1 MSEQSFNHITNFPY
15 EIFPIEIQILLE
27 EAEETLNYPIEY
39 LGSSILSACSVAI
52 GNTYHIKLK
61 EGFIAKGNLYIA
73 LVGRAG
79 DVKSHPLKFAYEPI
93 EKTELAS
100 YNNYQNEMKEYNS
113 LSDEAKRTNPK
124 PIYKKY
130 ILKDFTPESLIKLHS
145 NNKRGQ
151 AIVSDELFGWI
162 KNFGR
167 YNSSGEQETYL
178 SLWNGH
184 SISVDRKS
192 EEPIR
197 LDNTYVNIIGTMQTK
212 ILPELNKENRGN
224 NGFIERMLFAEN
236 ENPKPVLW
244 STNEIEKE
252 VIAKYHILIER
263 LFQLELNDENQNI
276 LEYTEEAK
284 KALIKWQNNKRKDL
298 IDDEIGTSIQA
309 KYEVYAIRFSLIIQL
324 IHWALNGK
332 SIDKIELFAVENS
345 IKLADYFFDVA
356 LKINHKI
363 NKTNTLGKLTK
374 IQKQLH
380 ENLKEVFTTEQARV
394 EAETLS
400 IPERTLYRFIKNTQ
414 LFSKEKHGVY
424 KKIKF

>member
-1 MSEQSFNHITNFPY
+1 MLNQYSNYKTNFPY
-15 EIFPIEIQILLE
+15 EIFPVEIQILLE
-27 EAEETLNYPIEY
+27 VAEETLNYPIEY

-73 LVGRAG
+73 LVGKAG

-100 YNNYQNEMKEYNS
+100 YTNYQNEMKEYDS
-113 LSDEAKRTNPK
+113 LSDEAKRSNPK

-197 LDNTYVNIIGTMQTK
+197 IDNTYVNIIGTMQTK
-212 ILPELNKENRGN
+212 ILPELNKENRGS
-224 NGFIERMLFAEN
+224 NGFIERLLFAEN

-244 STNEIEKE
+244 STNEIEKDI
-252 VIAKYHILIER
+252 IAKYHLLIER
-263 LFQLELNDENQNI
+263 LFTLEFNEENQKI
-276 LEYTEEAK
+276 LEFTVEAK
-284 KALIKWQNNKRKDL
+284 KKLIKWQNKKREDL

-324 IHWALNGK
+324 IYWALNGK
-332 SIDKIELFAVENS
+332 DKDKIELFAVENS
-345 IKLADYFFDVA
+345 IKLAEYYFDVA

-363 NKTNTLGKLTK
+363 NKTNPLSKLTK
-374 IQKQLH
+374 LQKELY
-380 ENLKEVFTTEQARV
+380 ENLNTVFTTEQARI
-394 EAETLS
+394 EAEKLE
-400 IPERTLYRFIKNTQ
+400 IPERTLYRILKNTL
-414 LFSKEKHGVY
+414 LFSKEKHGNY
-424 KKIKF
+424 KKIQY

>member
-1 MSEQSFNHITNFPY
+1 MLNQSSNYKTNFPY

-27 EAEETLNYPIEY
+27 VAEETLNYPIEY

-100 YNNYQNEMKEYNS
+100 YNNYQNEMKEYDS
-113 LSDEAKRTNPK
+113 LSDEAKRSNPK

-197 LDNTYVNIIGTMQTK
+197 IDNTYVNIIGTMQTK
-212 ILPELNKENRGN
+212 ILPELNKENRGS
-224 NGFIERMLFAEN
+224 NGFIERLLFAEN

-244 STNEIEKE
+244 STNEIEKDI
-252 VIAKYHILIER
+252 VAKYHLLIER
-263 LFQLELNDENQNI
+263 LFTLEFNEENQKI
-276 LEYTEEAK
+276 LEFTVEAK
-284 KALIKWQNNKRKDL
+284 KKLIKWQNKKREDL

-324 IHWALNGK
+324 IYWALNGK
-332 SIDKIELFAVENS
+332 DKDKIELFAVENS
-345 IKLADYFFDVA
+345 IKLAEYYFDVA

-363 NKTNTLGKLTK
+363 NKTSPLSKLTK
-374 IQKQLH
+374 LQKELY
-380 ENLKEVFTTEQARV
+380 ENLNKLFTTEQARI
-394 EAETLS
+394 EAEKLE
-400 IPERTLYRFIKNTQ
+400 IPERTLYRILKNTL
-414 LFSKEKHGVY
+414 LFSKEKHGNY
-424 KKIKF
+424 KKIQY

>member
-1 MSEQSFNHITNFPY
+1 MLNQSSNYKTNFPY

-27 EAEETLNYPIEY
+27 VAEETLNYPIEY

-73 LVGRAG
+73 LVGKAG
-79 DVKSHPLKFAYEPI
+79 DVKSHPLKFAFEPI

-100 YNNYQNEMKEYNS
+100 YNNYQNEMKEYDS
-113 LSDEAKRTNPK
+113 LSDEAKRSNPK

-197 LDNTYVNIIGTMQTK
+197 IDNTYVNIIGTMQTK
-212 ILPELNKENRGN
+212 ILPELNKENRGS
-224 NGFIERMLFAEN
+224 NGFIERLLFAEN

-244 STNEIEKE
+244 STNEIEKDI
-252 VIAKYHILIER
+252 IAKYHLLIER
-263 LFQLELNDENQNI
+263 LFTLEFNEENQKI
-276 LEYTEEAK
+276 LEFTVEAK
-284 KALIKWQNNKRKDL
+284 KKLIKWQNKKREDL

-324 IHWALNGK
+324 IYWALNGK
-332 SIDKIELFAVENS
+332 DKDKIELFAVENS
-345 IKLADYFFDVA
+345 IKLAEYYFDVA

-363 NKTNTLGKLTK
+363 NKTSPLSKLTK
-374 IQKQLH
+374 LQKELY
-380 ENLKEVFTTEQARV
+380 ENLNKLFTTEQARI
-394 EAETLS
+394 EAEKLE
-400 IPERTLYRFIKNTQ
+400 IPERTLYRILKNTL
-414 LFSKEKHGVY
+414 LFSKEKHGNY
-424 KKIKF
+424 KKIQY